1 MISPRYSNDR
11 VDANDLK
18 RSFINILPCSVVA
31 FLALIMFHVQPVLSY
46 VFSESF
52 KTEKMQKN
60 VLFYFLDSNNVF
72 PSFIQ
77 IGMVLCG
84 MLMAFSLFQFLLKKK
99 SVNVYLSFGMTRSKL
114 YINRLFA
121 AVLSLFVATFIPTF
135 LTFIINLVSFGAS
148 SALTSL
154 FCYMFLMEFVS
165 GLAGFALA
173 SAVMTFSGCTI
184 EAVITAIGLSALPT
198 FISGTID
205 NLSTIVRGYVYNA
218 GADIARRT
226 GGNLFNIWTF
236 ALDTENLNGKATEFT
251 SEKTFVLL
259 GQLTKKSTFKAFQCV
274 DMEVLAPIL
283 MWLAISIILIGIG
296 TVFMNKR
303 KSENSNSFG
312 KFYLASASNGLLV
325 YTIVLDVLASVLKYA
340 YADNY
345 RSPLHQNLTLILLI
359 LFGATIL
366 AFFLAELILRRN
378 FKATL
383 KTLPVYALAF
393 AVTVFAFV
401 YYGTSYFGAYNKL
414 PDISQVKS
422 VSMDIKDNR
431 GITLQNTAI
440 SSKFLS
446 ENAEDIKTA
455 YAMFDMVKADKH
467 YKGAELEGKIGFKIV
482 LKDGT
487 EINRIYAVYTSD
499 VYNKYRRTVY
509 NTQFFK
515 DFLKQVLVDGK
526 ATSEDDSYI
535 NEYGYGY
542 EMPTY
547 DKAESS
553 YQNNEEW
560 YYVGPSYLVDNYYT
574 NSTTANLDTIEDID
588 GLKEAI
594 YKDYI
599 AMSYEDAY
607 TNTRIPVGAIA
618 TAIEV
623 AKNTN
628 TKLNGKYGYY
638 YSEDEYNFYGYEV
651 PEATQQK
658 EDKCVKGSAF
668 SSFYIYPNMTNT
680 IKFLN
685 DNGLMPL
692 AYTGKVKEVYYADTS
707 YSAKKI
713 ISHYADGSKL
723 ENKYE
728 AFDFSQALSVD
739 NYGAVADGMPE
750 TISYMDFIKNAYT
763 KAGLTLNTVS
773 GDKANE
779 IASKA
784 IPYYAPDH
792 GVEIKGRHILIVYDD
807 NTITSLYVPEGNMAV
822 FG

>member
-1 MISPRYSNDR
+1 MISQRYSNDR

-18 RSFINILPCSVVA
+18 RSFMSILPYSVIA

-60 VLFYFLDSNNVF
+60 VLFYFLNSNNTF
-72 PSFIQ
+72 SSFIQ

-84 MLMAFSLFQFLLKKK
+84 MLMAFTMYQFLLKKK

-173 SAVMTFSGCTI
+173 SAVMTFSGCTV
-184 EAVITAIGLSALPT
+184 EAVITTIGLSALPT

-236 ALDTENLNGKATEFT
+236 ALDTENLNGKSTEFT
-251 SEKTFVLL
+251 PEKTFVLL

-283 MWLAISIILIGIG
+283 IWLAISIILIAVG

-325 YTIVLDVLASVLKYA
+325 YTIVLDLLVSLLKRA
-340 YADNY
+340 YADDY

-393 AVTVFAFV
+393 AVTIFAFV
-401 YYGTSYFGAYNKL
+401 YYGTSCFGAYNKL
-414 PDISQVKS
+414 PDISQIKS

-431 GITLQNTAI
+431 GTKLQNIAVH
-440 SSKFLS
+440 SKFLS

-455 YAMFDMVKADKH
+455 YAMFDMVKSDKH

-515 DFLKQVLVDGK
+515 DFLKQVLIEGK
-526 ATSEDDSYI
+526 VTSEDDSYTDE
-535 NEYGYGY
+535 NGYQT
-542 EMPTY
+542 MVSY
-547 DKAESS
+547 DKSGLSS
-553 YQNNEEW
+553 QQNAEW
-560 YYVGPSYLVDNYYT
+560 YFVGPSYLVDNYYT
-574 NSTTANLDTIEDID
+574 NSATANLDIIEDVD

-599 AMSYEDAY
+599 AMSYDDAY
-607 TNTRIPVGAIA
+607 TNTRIPVGAISLD
-618 TAIEV
+618 IEQ
-623 AKNTN
+623 AKNIN
-628 TKLNGKYGYY
+628 TKLNNKYGYY
-638 YSEDEYNFYGYEV
+638 YEEGTYYSDL
-651 PEATQQK
+651 EATQQK
-658 EDKCVKGSAF
+658 EDKCVKGSALN
-668 SSFYIYPNMTNT
+668 SFYIYPNMTNT

-685 DNGLMPL
+685 DNGLTPL
-692 AYTGKVKEVYYADTS
+692 AYTGNIKEVYYTDTS
-707 YSAKKI
+707 YSVSRVL
-713 ISHYADGSKL
+713 SHYADGSKL
-723 ENKYE
+723 DNRYE
-728 AFDFSQALSVD
+728 AFDFAQALNVN
-739 NYGAVADGMPE
+739 NYGAVKEGAPD
-750 TISYMDFIKNAYT
+750 TISFMDFVKNAHIN
-763 KAGLTLNTVS
+763 AGLTLKTVS
-773 GDKANE
+773 GDKAKE
-779 IASKA
+779 IVSKA
-784 IPYYAPDH
+784 VPYYEPDH
-792 GVEIKGRHILIVYDD
+792 GTEIKGRYIMIVYDD
-807 NTITSLYVPEGNMAV
+807 NTITSLYVPEGNIAV

>member
-18 RSFINILPCSVVA
+18 RSFLSILPYSLVA
-31 FLALIMFHVQPVLSY
+31 FIALIMFHVGSVISY

-52 KTEKMQKN
+52 KTEKMQKS
-60 VLFYFLDSNNVF
+60 VLFNFLGSDSTF
-72 PSFIQ
+72 SSFIQ

-84 MLMAFSLFQFLLKKK
+84 MLMAFTLFQFLLKKK

-121 AVLSLFVATFIPTF
+121 AVLSLFAATFIPTF
-135 LTFIINLVSFGAS
+135 LTFIINLVNFGGS

-184 EAVITAIGLSALPT
+184 EAVITTIGLSALPT

-205 NLSTIVRGYVYNA
+205 NLSTMVRGYVYNA
-218 GADIARRT
+218 GADIARAT

-236 ALDTENLNGKATEFT
+236 AVDAEKLNGKSTEFT
-251 SEKTFVLL
+251 YEKTFVLL
-259 GQLTKKSTFKAFQCV
+259 GKLTKKSEFKAFQNI

-283 MWLAISIILIGIG
+283 IWLAISIILIAVG

-325 YTIVLDVLASVLKYA
+325 YMVVVNALASVLKYA

-359 LFGATIL
+359 VFGATIL
-366 AFFLAELILRRN
+366 AFFLVELILRRN

-393 AVTVFAFV
+393 AVTIFAFV
-401 YYGTSYFGAYNKL
+401 YYGTSCFGAYNKL
-414 PDISQVKS
+414 PDISQIKS

-440 SSKFLS
+440 QSTFLS

-455 YAMFDMVKADKH
+455 YAMFDMIKSDKH

-509 NTQFFK
+509 DTQFFK
-515 DFLKQVLVDGK
+515 DFLKQVLVEGK
-526 ATSEDDSYI
+526 VTSEDDDSFYI
-535 NEYGYGY
+535 SNENGYQTMVSNGLPN
-542 EMPTY
+542 M
-547 DKAESS
+547 K
-553 YQNNEEW
+553 NVEW

-574 NSTTANLDTIEDID
+574 NSATANLDLIEDVD

-599 AMSYEDAY
+599 AMSYDDAY
-607 TNTRIPVGAIA
+607 TNTRIPVGAISSN
-618 TAIEV
+618 IEQ
-623 AKNTN
+623 AKNVN
-628 TKLNGKYGYY
+628 TKLTNKYGYY
-638 YSEDEYNFYGYEV
+638 YEEGTYYSDL
-651 PEATQQK
+651 EATQQK
-658 EDKCVKGSAF
+658 EDKCVKGSAIY
-668 SSFYIYPNMTNT
+668 SFYIYPNMTNT

-685 DNGLMPL
+685 DNGLTPL
-692 AYTGKVKEVYYADTS
+692 AYTGNIKEVYYADTN
-707 YSAKKI
+707 YSVNKVL
-713 ISHYADGSKL
+713 SHYADGSML
-723 ENKYE
+723 DNRYE
-728 AFDFSQALSVD
+728 AFDFSQALNIN
-739 NYGAVADGMPE
+739 NYGAVKDGSPD
-750 TISYMDFIKNAYT
+750 TISYMDFLKNAYT
-763 KAGLTLNTVS
+763 NAGLTLKTVS
-773 GDKANE
+773 GDKAKE
-779 IASKA
+779 IVSKA
-784 IPYYAPDH
+784 VPYYEPDH
-792 GVEIKGRHILIVYDD
+792 GVEIKGRYIMIVYDD
-807 NTITSLYVPEGNMAV
+807 NTITSLYVPEGNIAV

>member
-52 KTEKMQKN
+52 KTEKMQKD

-165 GLAGFALA
+165 GLAGFALT

-226 GGNLFNIWTF
+226 GGNLFSIWAF

-251 SEKTFVLL
+251 YEKTFVFL
-259 GQLTKKSTFKAFQCV
+259 GQLTKKSTFKAFQCI

-283 MWLAISIILIGIG
+283 MWLAISIILIAVG
-296 TVFMNKR
+296 TVLMNKR

-325 YTIVLDVLASVLKYA
+325 YTIVLDVLVSLLKYA
-340 YADNY
+340 YADDY

-393 AVTVFAFV
+393 AVTIFAFV

-414 PDISQVKS
+414 PDISQIKS

-455 YAMFDMVKADKH
+455 YAMFDMVKSDKH

-509 NTQFFK
+509 DTQFFK
-515 DFLKQVLVDGK
+515 DFLKQVLIEGK
-526 ATSEDDSYI
+526 VTSEDDSYI
-535 NEYGYGY
+535 DENGYQTMASNGLPN
-542 EMPTY
+542 M
-547 DKAESS
+547 K
-553 YQNNEEW
+553 NVEW
-560 YYVGPSYLVDNYYT
+560 FYVGPSYLVDNYYT
-574 NSTTANLDTIEDID
+574 NSATANLDLIEDVD

-599 AMSYEDAY
+599 AMSYDDAY
-607 TNTRIPVGAIA
+607 TNTRIPVGAISSNI
-618 TAIEV
+618 TQ
-623 AKNTN
+623 AKNVN
-628 TKLNGKYGYY
+628 EKLINNYGYY
-638 YSEDEYNFYGYEV
+638 YEESNIYGYDDHET
-651 PEATQQK
+651 TQQN
-658 EDKCVKGSAF
+658 EDKCVKGSAIY
-668 SSFYIYPNMTNT
+668 SFYIYPNMTNT

-685 DNGLMPL
+685 DNGLTPL
-692 AYTGKVKEVYYADTS
+692 AYTGNIKEVYYTDTS
-707 YSAKKI
+707 YSVSKVLC
-713 ISHYADGSKL
+713 HYADGSKL
-723 ENKYE
+723 DNRYE
-728 AFDFSQALSVD
+728 AFDFSQALNVN
-739 NYGAVADGMPE
+739 NYGEAKDGSPD
-750 TISYMDFIKNAYT
+750 TISFMDFVKNAYVN
-763 KAGLTLNTVS
+763 AGITLKTVS
-773 GDKANE
+773 GDKAKE
-779 IASKA
+779 IVSKA
-784 IPYYAPDH
+784 IPYYEPDH
-792 GVEIKGRHILIVYDD
+792 GTEIKGRYIMIVYDD
-807 NTITSLYVPEGNMAV
+807 NTITSLYVPEGNIAV

>member
-52 KTEKMQKN
+52 KTEKMQKD

-135 LTFIINLVSFGAS
+135 LTFIINLVSFGGS

-274 DMEVLAPIL
+274 DMEVLTPIL
-283 MWLAISIILIGIG
+283 MWLAISIILIAVG

-393 AVTVFAFV
+393 AVTIFAFV
-401 YYGTSYFGAYNKL
+401 YYGTSCFGAYNKL
-414 PDISQVKS
+414 PDISQIKS

-515 DFLKQVLVDGK
+515 DFLKQVLIEGK
-526 ATSEDDSYI
+526 VTSEDDSYI
-535 NEYGYGY
+535 DENGYQT
-542 EMPTY
+542 MASNALPNT
-547 DKAESS
+547 K
-553 YQNNEEW
+553 NVEW
-560 YYVGPSYLVDNYYT
+560 FYVGPSYLVDNYYT
-574 NSTTANLDTIEDID
+574 NSATANLDLIEDVD

-599 AMSYEDAY
+599 AMSYDDAY
-607 TNTRIPVGAIA
+607 TNTRIPVGAISA
-618 TAIEV
+618 NIEQ
-623 AKNTN
+623 AKNVN
-628 TKLNGKYGYY
+628 TKLNNKYGYY
-638 YSEDEYNFYGYEV
+638 YEEGTYFSYGYDD
-651 PEATQQK
+651 PEATQQN
-658 EDKCVKGSAF
+658 EDKCVKGSAIY
-668 SSFYIYPNMTNT
+668 SFYIYPNMTNT

-685 DNGLMPL
+685 DNGLTPL
-692 AYTGKVKEVYYADTS
+692 AYTGNIKEVYYTDTN
-707 YSAKKI
+707 YSVI
-713 ISHYADGSKL
+713 RVLSHYADGSML
-723 ENKYE
+723 DNRYE
-728 AFDFSQALSVD
+728 AFDFSQALNVN
-739 NYGAVADGMPE
+739 NYGAVADGSPD
-750 TISYMDFIKNAYT
+750 TISFMDFVKNAYIN
-763 KAGLTLNTVS
+763 AGLTLKTVS
-773 GDKANE
+773 GDKAKE

-784 IPYYAPDH
+784 IPYYEPDH

-807 NTITSLYVPEGNMAV
+807 NTITSLYVPEGNIAV

>member
-340 YADNY
+340 YADNP
-345 RSPLHQNLTLILLI
+345 RSPLHQNLSLILLI

-366 AFFLAELILRRN
+366 AFFVVELILRRN

-401 YYGTSYFGAYNKL
+401 YYGTSCFGAYNKL
-414 PDISQVKS
+414 PDISQIKS
-422 VSMDIKDNR
+422 VSMDINDNR

-440 SSKFLS
+440 NSKFLS
-446 ENAEDIKTA
+446 ENTEDIKTA
-455 YAMFDMVKADKH
+455 YAMFDIVKADKH

-487 EINRIYAVYTSD
+487 EINRLYAVYTSD

-515 DFLKQVLVDGK
+515 DFLKQVLIEGK
-526 ATSEDDSYI
+526 VTSEDDDPFYI
-535 NEYGYGY
+535 EGNGYQT
-542 EMPTY
+542 MASNALPNM
-547 DKAESS
+547 K
-553 YQNNEEW
+553 NVEW
-560 YYVGPSYLVDNYYT
+560 FYVGPSYLVDNYYT
-574 NSTTANLDTIEDID
+574 NSATANLDLIEDVD

-599 AMSYEDAY
+599 AMSYDDAY
-607 TNTRIPVGAIA
+607 TNTRIPVGAISA
-618 TAIEV
+618 NITQ
-623 AKNTN
+623 AKNVN
-628 TKLNGKYGYY
+628 EKLINNYGYY
-638 YSEDEYNFYGYEV
+638 YEESNIYGYDDHET
-651 PEATQQK
+651 TQQN
-658 EDKCVKGSAF
+658 EDKCVKGSAIY
-668 SSFYIYPNMTNT
+668 SFYIYPNMTNT

-685 DNGLMPL
+685 DNGLTPL
-692 AYTGKVKEVYYADTS
+692 AYTGNIKEVYYTDTS
-707 YSAKKI
+707 YSVSRVL
-713 ISHYADGSKL
+713 SHYADGSKL
-723 ENKYE
+723 DNRYE
-728 AFDFSQALSVD
+728 AFDFAQALKVN
-739 NYGAVADGMPE
+739 NYGAVADGSPD
-750 TISYMDFIKNAYT
+750 TISFMDFVKNAYIN
-763 KAGLTLNTVS
+763 AGLTLKTVS
-773 GDKANE
+773 GDKAKE
-779 IASKA
+779 IVSKA
-784 IPYYAPDH
+784 IPYYEPDL
-792 GVEIKGRHILIVYDD
+792 GTEIKGRYIMIVYDD

>member
-18 RSFINILPCSVVA
+18 RSFMSILPYSVIA

-60 VLFYFLDSNNVF
+60 VLFYFLNSNNTF
-72 PSFIQ
+72 SSFIQ

-84 MLMAFSLFQFLLKKK
+84 MLMAFTMYQFLLKKK

-173 SAVMTFSGCTI
+173 SAVMTFSGCTV
-184 EAVITAIGLSALPT
+184 EAVITTIGLSALPT

-236 ALDTENLNGKATEFT
+236 ALDTENLNGKSTEFT
-251 SEKTFVLL
+251 PEKTFVLL

-283 MWLAISIILIGIG
+283 IWLAISIILIAVG

-325 YTIVLDVLASVLKYA
+325 YTIVLDLLVSLLKRA
-340 YADNY
+340 YADDY

-393 AVTVFAFV
+393 AVTIFAFV
-401 YYGTSYFGAYNKL
+401 YYGTSCFGAYNKL
-414 PDISQVKS
+414 PDISQIKS

-487 EINRIYAVYTSD
+487 EINRLYAVYTSD

-515 DFLKQVLVDGK
+515 DFLKQVLIEGK
-526 ATSEDDSYI
+526 VTSEDDSYI
-535 NEYGYGY
+535 DENGYQT
-542 EMPTY
+542 MASNALPNT
-547 DKAESS
+547 K
-553 YQNNEEW
+553 NVEW
-560 YYVGPSYLVDNYYT
+560 FYVGPSYLVDNYYT
-574 NSTTANLDTIEDID
+574 NSATANLDLIEDVD

-599 AMSYEDAY
+599 AMSYDDAY
-607 TNTRIPVGAIA
+607 TNTRIPVGAISSNI
-618 TAIEV
+618 TQ
-623 AKNTN
+623 AKNVN
-628 TKLNGKYGYY
+628 EKLINNYGYY
-638 YSEDEYNFYGYEV
+638 YEESNIYGYDDHET
-651 PEATQQK
+651 TQQN
-658 EDKCVKGSAF
+658 EDKCVKGSAIY
-668 SSFYIYPNMTNT
+668 SFYIYPNMTNT

-685 DNGLMPL
+685 DNGLTPL
-692 AYTGKVKEVYYADTS
+692 AYTGNIKEVYYTDTN
-707 YSAKKI
+707 YSVSRVL
-713 ISHYADGSKL
+713 SHYADGSKL
-723 ENKYE
+723 DNRYE
-728 AFDFSQALSVD
+728 AFDFSQALNVN
-739 NYGAVADGMPE
+739 NYGAVADGLPD
-750 TISYMDFIKNAYT
+750 TISFMDFVKNAYIN
-763 KAGLTLNTVS
+763 AGLTLKTVS
-773 GDKANE
+773 GDKAKE
-779 IASKA
+779 IVSKA
-784 IPYYAPDH
+784 VPYYEPDH
-792 GVEIKGRHILIVYDD
+792 GTEIKGRYIMIVYDD

>member
-52 KTEKMQKN
+52 KTEKMQKD

-84 MLMAFSLFQFLLKKK
+84 MLMAFTLFQFLLKKK

-135 LTFIINLVSFGAS
+135 LTFIINLVNFGAS

-173 SAVMTFSGCTI
+173 SAVMTFSGCII

-226 GGNLFNIWTF
+226 GGNLFSIWAF

-251 SEKTFVLL
+251 YEKTFVFL

-283 MWLAISIILIGIG
+283 MWLAISIILIAVG

-325 YTIVLDVLASVLKYA
+325 YTIVLDVLVSLLKYA
-340 YADNY
+340 YADDS
-345 RSPLHQNLTLILLI
+345 RSPLHQNLSLILLI
-359 LFGATIL
+359 VFGATIL

-378 FKATL
+378 FKGTL

-393 AVTVFAFV
+393 AVTIFTFV

-414 PDISQVKS
+414 PDISQIKS

-431 GITLQNTAI
+431 GTKLQNIAVH
-440 SSKFLS
+440 SKFLS

-455 YAMFDMVKADKH
+455 YAMFDMVKTDKH

-509 NTQFFK
+509 DTQFFK
-515 DFLKQVLVDGK
+515 DFLKQVLIEGK
-526 ATSEDDSYI
+526 VTSENDSYI
-535 NEYGYGY
+535 DENGYQT
-542 EMPTY
+542 MASNALPNM
-547 DKAESS
+547 K
-553 YQNNEEW
+553 NVEW

-574 NSTTANLDTIEDID
+574 NSATANLDLIEDVD
-588 GLKEAI
+588 GLMEAI

-599 AMSYEDAY
+599 AMSYDDAY
-607 TNTRIPVGAIA
+607 TNTRIPVGAISSNI
-618 TAIEV
+618 TQ
-623 AKNTN
+623 AKNVN
-628 TKLNGKYGYY
+628 EKLINKYGYY
-638 YSEDEYNFYGYEV
+638 YEESNIYGYDDHET
-651 PEATQQK
+651 TQQN
-658 EDKCVKGSAF
+658 EDKCVKGSALY
-668 SSFYIYPNMTNT
+668 SYYIYPNMTNT

-685 DNGLMPL
+685 DNGLTPL
-692 AYTGKVKEVYYADTS
+692 AYTGNIKEVYYTDTS
-707 YSAKKI
+707 YSVSKVLC
-713 ISHYADGSKL
+713 HYADGSKL
-723 ENKYE
+723 DNRYE
-728 AFDFSQALSVD
+728 AFDFSQALNVN
-739 NYGAVADGMPE
+739 NYGEAKDGSPD
-750 TISYMDFIKNAYT
+750 TISFMDFVKNAYVN
-763 KAGLTLNTVS
+763 AGITLKTVS
-773 GDKANE
+773 GDKAKE
-779 IASKA
+779 IVSKA
-784 IPYYAPDH
+784 IPYYEPDH
-792 GVEIKGRHILIVYDD
+792 GTEIKGRYIMIVYDD
-807 NTITSLYVPEGNMAV
+807 NTITSLYVPEGNIAV

>member
-52 KTEKMQKN
+52 KTEKMQKD

-393 AVTVFAFV
+393 AVTIFAFV

-440 SSKFLS
+440 NSKFLS

-455 YAMFDMVKADKH
+455 YSMFDMVKADKH

-515 DFLKQVLVDGK
+515 DFLKQVLIEGK
-526 ATSEDDSYI
+526 VTSEDDSYI
-535 NEYGYGY
+535 DENGYQT
-542 EMPTY
+542 MASNALPNM
-547 DKAESS
+547 K
-553 YQNNEEW
+553 NVEW

-574 NSTTANLDTIEDID
+574 NSATANLDLIEDVD

-599 AMSYEDAY
+599 AMSYDDAY
-607 TNTRIPVGAIA
+607 TNTRIPVGAISSNI
-618 TAIEV
+618 TQ
-623 AKNTN
+623 AKNVN
-628 TKLNGKYGYY
+628 TKLNNKYGYY
-638 YSEDEYNFYGYEV
+638 YEEGTYYSYGYDDPEV
-651 PEATQQK
+651 TQQK
-658 EDKCVKGSAF
+658 EDKCVKGSAVY
-668 SSFYIYPNMTNT
+668 SFYIYPNMTNT

-685 DNGLMPL
+685 DNGLTPL
-692 AYTGKVKEVYYADTS
+692 AYTGNIKEVYYADTN
-707 YSAKKI
+707 YSVSRI
-713 ISHYADGSKL
+713 LSHYADGSML
-723 ENKYE
+723 DNRYE
-728 AFDFSQALSVD
+728 AFDFSQALNIN
-739 NYGAVADGMPE
+739 NYGAVEDGAPD
-750 TISYMDFIKNAYT
+750 TISFMDFIKNAYINV
-763 KAGLTLNTVS
+763 GLTLKTVS
-773 GDKANE
+773 GDKAKE
-779 IASKA
+779 IVSKA
-784 IPYYAPDH
+784 IPYYEPDH
-792 GVEIKGRHILIVYDD
+792 GTEIKGRYIMIVYDD
-807 NTITSLYVPEGNMAV
+807 NTITSLYVPEGNIAV

>member
-52 KTEKMQKN
+52 KTEKMQKD

-393 AVTVFAFV
+393 AVTIFAFV

-440 SSKFLS
+440 NSKFLS

-455 YAMFDMVKADKH
+455 YSMFDMVKADKH

-515 DFLKQVLVDGK
+515 DFLKQVLIEGK
-526 ATSEDDSYI
+526 VTSEDDSYI
-535 NEYGYGY
+535 DENGYQT
-542 EMPTY
+542 MASNALPNM
-547 DKAESS
+547 K
-553 YQNNEEW
+553 NVEW

-574 NSTTANLDTIEDID
+574 NSATANLDLIEDVD

-599 AMSYEDAY
+599 AMSYDDAY
-607 TNTRIPVGAIA
+607 TNTRIPVGAISSNI
-618 TAIEV
+618 TQ
-623 AKNTN
+623 AKNVN
-628 TKLNGKYGYY
+628 TKLNNKYGYY
-638 YSEDEYNFYGYEV
+638 YEEGTYYSYGYDDPEV
-651 PEATQQK
+651 TQQK
-658 EDKCVKGSAF
+658 EDKCVKGSAVY
-668 SSFYIYPNMTNT
+668 SFYIYPNMTNT

-685 DNGLMPL
+685 DNGLTPL
-692 AYTGKVKEVYYADTS
+692 AYTGNIKEVYYADTN
-707 YSAKKI
+707 YSVSRVL
-713 ISHYADGSKL
+713 SHYADGSKL
-723 ENKYE
+723 DNRYE
-728 AFDFSQALSVD
+728 AFDFSQALNIN
-739 NYGAVADGMPE
+739 NYGAVADGAPD
-750 TISYMDFIKNAYT
+750 TISFMDFVKNAYIN
-763 KAGLTLNTVS
+763 AGLTLKTVS
-773 GDKANE
+773 GDKAKE
-779 IASKA
+779 IVSKA
-784 IPYYAPDH
+784 VPYYEPDH
-792 GVEIKGRHILIVYDD
+792 GTEIKGRYIMIVYDD

>member
-18 RSFINILPCSVVA
+18 RSFLSILPYSIVA
-31 FLALIMFHVQPVLSY
+31 FFALVMFHVGPVLSY
-46 VFSESF
+46 VFSASF
-52 KTEKMQKN
+52 KTEKMQKS
-60 VLFYFLDSNNVF
+60 VLFNFLGSDSTF
-72 PSFIQ
+72 SSFIQ
-77 IGMVLCG
+77 IGMVIFG
-84 MLMAFSLFQFLLKKK
+84 MLMAFTMFQFLLKKK

-135 LTFIINLVSFGAS
+135 LTFIINLVNFGAS

-184 EAVITAIGLSALPT
+184 EAVITTIGLSALPT

-205 NLSTIVRGYVYNA
+205 NLSTMVRGYVYNA
-218 GADIARRT
+218 GADIARAT

-236 ALDTENLNGKATEFT
+236 AVDAEKLNGKSTEFT
-251 SEKTFVLL
+251 YEKTFVLL
-259 GQLTKKSTFKAFQCV
+259 GKLTKKSEFKAFQCV

-283 MWLAISIILIGIG
+283 MWLAISIILIAVG

-325 YTIVLDVLASVLKYA
+325 YTIVLNALASVLKYA
-340 YADNY
+340 YADDY
-345 RSPLHQNLTLILLI
+345 RSPLHQNLSLILLI
-359 LFGATIL
+359 VFGATIL
-366 AFFLAELILRRN
+366 AFFLVELILRRN

-393 AVTVFAFV
+393 AVTIFAFV
-401 YYGTSYFGAYNKL
+401 YYGTSCFGAYNKL
-414 PDISQVKS
+414 PDISQIKS

-431 GITLQNTAI
+431 GTKLQNTAI
-440 SSKFLS
+440 QSTFRS

-455 YAMFDMVKADKH
+455 YAMFDMVKSDKH

-499 VYNKYRRTVY
+499 IYNKYRRTVY
-509 NTQFFK
+509 DTQFFK
-515 DFLKQVLVDGK
+515 DFLKQVLVEGK
-526 ATSEDDSYI
+526 VTSEDDDSFYI
-535 NEYGYGY
+535 SNENGYQTMVSNGLPN
-542 EMPTY
+542 M
-547 DKAESS
+547 K
-553 YQNNEEW
+553 NVEW

-574 NSTTANLDTIEDID
+574 NSATANLDLIEDVD

-599 AMSYEDAY
+599 AMSYDDAY
-607 TNTRIPVGAIA
+607 TNTRIPVGAISSN
-618 TAIEV
+618 IEQ
-623 AKNTN
+623 AKNVN
-628 TKLNGKYGYY
+628 TKLTNKYGYY
-638 YSEDEYNFYGYEV
+638 YEEGTYYSDL
-651 PEATQQK
+651 EATQQK
-658 EDKCVKGSAF
+658 EDKCVKGSAIY
-668 SSFYIYPNMTNT
+668 SFYIYPNMTNT

-685 DNGLMPL
+685 DNGLTPL
-692 AYTGKVKEVYYADTS
+692 AYTGNIKEVYYADTN
-707 YSAKKI
+707 YSVNKVL
-713 ISHYADGSKL
+713 SHYADGSKL
-723 ENKYE
+723 DNRYE
-728 AFDFSQALSVD
+728 AFDFAQALNVG
-739 NYGAVADGMPE
+739 NYGAVKDGSPD
-750 TISYMDFIKNAYT
+750 TISFMDFVKNAYIN
-763 KAGLTLNTVS
+763 AGLTLKTVS
-773 GDKANE
+773 GDKAKE
-779 IASKA
+779 IVSKA
-784 IPYYAPDH
+784 VPYYEPDH
-792 GVEIKGRHILIVYDD
+792 GTEIKGRYIMIVYDD
-807 NTITSLYVPEGNMAV
+807 NTITSLYVPEGNIAV

>member
-18 RSFINILPCSVVA
+18 RSFMSILPYSVIA

-60 VLFYFLDSNNVF
+60 VLFYFLNSNNTF
-72 PSFIQ
+72 SSFIQ

-84 MLMAFSLFQFLLKKK
+84 MLMAFTMYQFLLKKK

-173 SAVMTFSGCTI
+173 SAVMTFSGCTV
-184 EAVITAIGLSALPT
+184 EAVITTIGLSALPT

-236 ALDTENLNGKATEFT
+236 ALDTENLNGKSTEFT
-251 SEKTFVLL
+251 PEKTFVLL

-283 MWLAISIILIGIG
+283 MWLAISIILIAVG

-325 YTIVLDVLASVLKYA
+325 YTIVLNLLVSLLKRA
-340 YADNY
+340 YADDY

-366 AFFLAELILRRN
+366 AFFLVELILRRN

-393 AVTVFAFV
+393 AVTIFGFV
-401 YYGTSYFGAYNKL
+401 YYGTSCFGAYNKL

-431 GITLQNTAI
+431 GTKLQNIAVH
-440 SSKFLS
+440 SKFLS

-455 YAMFDMVKADKH
+455 YAMFDMVKSDKH

-515 DFLKQVLVDGK
+515 DFLKQVLIEGK
-526 ATSEDDSYI
+526 VTSEDDSYTDE
-535 NEYGYGY
+535 NGYQT
-542 EMPTY
+542 MVSY
-547 DKAESS
+547 DKSGLSS
-553 YQNNEEW
+553 QQNAEW
-560 YYVGPSYLVDNYYT
+560 YFVGPSYLVDNYYT
-574 NSTTANLDTIEDID
+574 NSATANLDIIEDVD

-599 AMSYEDAY
+599 AMSYDDAY
-607 TNTRIPVGAIA
+607 TNTRIPVGAISLD
-618 TAIEV
+618 IEQ
-623 AKNTN
+623 AKNIN
-628 TKLNGKYGYY
+628 TKLNNKYGYY
-638 YSEDEYNFYGYEV
+638 YEEGTYYSDL
-651 PEATQQK
+651 EATQQK
-658 EDKCVKGSAF
+658 EDKCVKGSALN
-668 SSFYIYPNMTNT
+668 SFYIYPNMTNT

-685 DNGLMPL
+685 DNGLTPL
-692 AYTGKVKEVYYADTS
+692 AYTGNIKEVYYTDTS
-707 YSAKKI
+707 YSVSRVL
-713 ISHYADGSKL
+713 SHYADGSKL
-723 ENKYE
+723 DNRYE
-728 AFDFSQALSVD
+728 AFDFAQALNVN
-739 NYGAVADGMPE
+739 NYGAVKEGAPD
-750 TISYMDFIKNAYT
+750 TISFMDFVKNAHIN
-763 KAGLTLNTVS
+763 AGLTLKTVS
-773 GDKANE
+773 GDKAKE
-779 IASKA
+779 IVSKA
-784 IPYYAPDH
+784 VPYYEPDH
-792 GVEIKGRHILIVYDD
+792 GTEIKGRYIMIVYDD
-807 NTITSLYVPEGNMAV
+807 NTITSLYVPEGNIAV

>member
-18 RSFINILPCSVVA
+18 RSFLSILPYSVIA

-46 VFSESF
+46 VFSGSF
-52 KTEKMQKN
+52 KTEKMQKS
-60 VLFYFLDSNNVF
+60 VLFNFLGSDSTF
-72 PSFIQ
+72 SSFIQ

-84 MLMAFSLFQFLLKKK
+84 MLMAFTMFQFLLKKK

-135 LTFIINLVSFGAS
+135 LTFIINLVNFGAS

-184 EAVITAIGLSALPT
+184 EAVITTIGLSALPT

-205 NLSTIVRGYVYNA
+205 NLSTMVRGYVYNA
-218 GADIARRT
+218 GSDIARAT

-236 ALDTENLNGKATEFT
+236 AVDAEKLNGKSTEFT
-251 SEKTFVLL
+251 YEKTFVLL
-259 GQLTKKSTFKAFQCV
+259 GKLTKKSEFKAFQNI

-283 MWLAISIILIGIG
+283 IWLAISIILIAVG

-312 KFYLASASNGLLV
+312 KFYLASVSNGLLV
-325 YTIVLDVLASVLKYA
+325 YMIVVNALASVLKYA

-345 RSPLHQNLTLILLI
+345 RSPLHQNLPLILLI

-366 AFFLAELILRRN
+366 AFFLVELILRRN

-393 AVTVFAFV
+393 AVTIFAFV
-401 YYGTSYFGAYNKL
+401 YYGTSCFGAYNKL
-414 PDISQVKS
+414 PDISQIKS
-422 VSMDIKDNR
+422 VSLDIKDNR

-440 SSKFLS
+440 HSTFLS

-455 YAMFDMVKADKH
+455 YAMFDMVKSDKH

-515 DFLKQVLVDGK
+515 DFLKQVLIEGK
-526 ATSEDDSYI
+526 VTSEDDSHI
-535 NEYGYGY
+535 GEYGYQTMASNGLPN
-542 EMPTY
+542 M
-547 DKAESS
+547 K
-553 YQNNEEW
+553 NVEW
-560 YYVGPSYLVDNYYT
+560 FYVGPSYLVDNYYT
-574 NSTTANLDTIEDID
+574 NSATANLDLIEDVD

-599 AMSYEDAY
+599 AMSYDDAY
-607 TNTRIPVGAIA
+607 TNTRIPVGAISSNI
-618 TAIEV
+618 TQ
-623 AKNTN
+623 AKNVN
-628 TKLNGKYGYY
+628 TKLTNKYGYY
-638 YSEDEYNFYGYEV
+638 YEEGTYYSDS
-651 PEATQQK
+651 EATQQE
-658 EDKCVKGSAF
+658 EDKCVKGSAVY
-668 SSFYIYPNMTNT
+668 SFYIYPNMTNT

-685 DNGLMPL
+685 DNGLTPL
-692 AYTGKVKEVYYADTS
+692 AYTGNIKEVYYADTN
-707 YSAKKI
+707 YSVSRVL
-713 ISHYADGSKL
+713 SHYADGSKL
-723 ENKYE
+723 DNRYE
-728 AFDFSQALSVD
+728 AFDFSQALNIN
-739 NYGAVADGMPE
+739 NYGAVKDGSPD
-750 TISYMDFIKNAYT
+750 TISYMDFLKNAYT
-763 KAGLTLNTVS
+763 NAGLTLKTVS
-773 GDKANE
+773 GDKAKE
-779 IASKA
+779 IVSKA
-784 IPYYAPDH
+784 VPYYEPDH
-792 GVEIKGRHILIVYDD
+792 GVEIKGRYIMIVYDD
-807 NTITSLYVPEGNMAV
+807 NTITSLYVPEGNVAV

>member
-18 RSFINILPCSVVA
+18 RSFMSILPYSVIA

-60 VLFYFLDSNNVF
+60 VLFYFLNSNNTF
-72 PSFIQ
+72 SSFIQ

-84 MLMAFSLFQFLLKKK
+84 MLMAFTMYQFLLKKK

-173 SAVMTFSGCTI
+173 SAVMTFSGCTV
-184 EAVITAIGLSALPT
+184 EAVITTIGLSALPT

-236 ALDTENLNGKATEFT
+236 ALDTENLNGKSTEFT
-251 SEKTFVLL
+251 PEKTFVLL

-283 MWLAISIILIGIG
+283 IWLAISIILIAVG

-325 YTIVLDVLASVLKYA
+325 YTIVLDLLVSLLKRA
-340 YADNY
+340 YADDY

-393 AVTVFAFV
+393 AVTIFAFV
-401 YYGTSYFGAYNKL
+401 YYGTSCFGAYNKL
-414 PDISQVKS
+414 PDISQIKS

-431 GITLQNTAI
+431 GTKLQNTAI

-455 YAMFDMVKADKH
+455 YAMFDMVKSDKH

-515 DFLKQVLVDGK
+515 DFLKQVLIEDKV
-526 ATSEDDSYI
+526 TSEDDSYTDE
-535 NEYGYGY
+535 NGYQT
-542 EMPTY
+542 MVSY
-547 DKAESS
+547 DKSGLSS
-553 YQNNEEW
+553 QQNAEW
-560 YYVGPSYLVDNYYT
+560 YFVGPSYLVDNYYT
-574 NSTTANLDTIEDID
+574 NSATANLDLIEDVD

-599 AMSYEDAY
+599 AMSYDDAY
-607 TNTRIPVGAIA
+607 TNTRIPVGAISSN
-618 TAIEV
+618 IEQ
-623 AKNTN
+623 AKNVN
-628 TKLNGKYGYY
+628 TKLNNKYGYY
-638 YSEDEYNFYGYEV
+638 YEEGTYYSDSET
-651 PEATQQK
+651 TQQK
-658 EDKCVKGSAF
+658 EDKCVKGSALY
-668 SSFYIYPNMTNT
+668 SFYIYPNMTNT

-685 DNGLMPL
+685 DNGLTPL
-692 AYTGKVKEVYYADTS
+692 AYTGNIKEVYYTDTS
-707 YSAKKI
+707 YSVSRVL
-713 ISHYADGSKL
+713 SHYADGSKL
-723 ENKYE
+723 DNRYE
-728 AFDFSQALSVD
+728 AFDFSQALNVN
-739 NYGAVADGMPE
+739 NYGAVKDGAPD
-750 TISYMDFIKNAYT
+750 TISFMDFVKNAYVN
-763 KAGLTLNTVS
+763 AGITLKTVS
-773 GDKANE
+773 GDKAKE
-779 IASKA
+779 IVSKA
-784 IPYYAPDH
+784 IPYYEPDH
-792 GVEIKGRHILIVYDD
+792 GTEIKGRYIMIVYDD
-807 NTITSLYVPEGNMAV
+807 NTITSLYVPEGNIAV

>member
-60 VLFYFLDSNNVF
+60 VLFYFLDSNNIF

-205 NLSTIVRGYVYNA
+205 NLPTIVRGYVYNA

-401 YYGTSYFGAYNKL
+401 YYGTSCFGAYNKL
-414 PDISQVKS
+414 PDISQIKS

-515 DFLKQVLVDGK
+515 DFLKQVLIEGK
-526 ATSEDDSYI
+526 VTSEDDSYI
-535 NEYGYGY
+535 DENGYQT
-542 EMPTY
+542 MASNALPNM
-547 DKAESS
+547 K
-553 YQNNEEW
+553 NVEW

-574 NSTTANLDTIEDID
+574 NSATANLDLIEDVD

-599 AMSYEDAY
+599 AMSYDDAY
-607 TNTRIPVGAIA
+607 TNTRIPVGAISSNI
-618 TAIEV
+618 TQ
-623 AKNTN
+623 AKNVN
-628 TKLNGKYGYY
+628 EKLINNYGYY
-638 YSEDEYNFYGYEV
+638 YEESNIYGYDDHET
-651 PEATQQK
+651 TQQN
-658 EDKCVKGSAF
+658 EDKCVKGSAIY
-668 SSFYIYPNMTNT
+668 SFYIYPNMTNT

-685 DNGLMPL
+685 DNGLTPL
-692 AYTGKVKEVYYADTS
+692 AYTGNIKEVYYTDTS
-707 YSAKKI
+707 YSVSRVL
-713 ISHYADGSKL
+713 SHYADGSKL
-723 ENKYE
+723 DNRYE
-728 AFDFSQALSVD
+728 AFDFAQALNVN
-739 NYGAVADGMPE
+739 NYGAVADGAPD
-750 TISYMDFIKNAYT
+750 TISFMDFVKNAYVN
-763 KAGLTLNTVS
+763 AGLTLKTVS
-773 GDKANE
+773 GDKAKE
-779 IASKA
+779 IVSKA
-784 IPYYAPDH
+784 VPYYEPDH
-792 GVEIKGRHILIVYDD
+792 GTEIKGRYIMIVYDD

>member
-18 RSFINILPCSVVA
+18 RSFLSILPYSIVA
-31 FLALIMFHVQPVLSY
+31 FFALVMFHVGPVLSY

-52 KTEKMQKN
+52 KTEKMQKS
-60 VLFYFLDSNNVF
+60 VLFNFLGSDSTF
-72 PSFIQ
+72 SSFIQ
-77 IGMVLCG
+77 IGMVICG
-84 MLMAFSLFQFLLKKK
+84 MLMAFTMFQFLLKKK

-135 LTFIINLVSFGAS
+135 LTFIINLVNFGAS

-184 EAVITAIGLSALPT
+184 EAVITTIGLSALPT

-205 NLSTIVRGYVYNA
+205 NLSTMVRGYVYNA
-218 GADIARRT
+218 GADIARAT

-236 ALDTENLNGKATEFT
+236 AVDAEKLNGKSTEFT
-251 SEKTFVLL
+251 YEKTFVLL
-259 GQLTKKSTFKAFQCV
+259 GKLTKKSEFKAFQCV

-283 MWLAISIILIGIG
+283 MWLAISIILIAVG

-325 YTIVLDVLASVLKYA
+325 YMVVVNALASVLKYA
-340 YADNY
+340 YADDYN
-345 RSPLHQNLTLILLI
+345 SPLHQNLSLILLI
-359 LFGATIL
+359 VFGATIL
-366 AFFLAELILRRN
+366 AFFLVELILRRN

-393 AVTVFAFV
+393 AVTIFAFV
-401 YYGTSYFGAYNKL
+401 YYGTSCFGAYNKL
-414 PDISQVKS
+414 PDISQIKS
-422 VSMDIKDNR
+422 VSMDIYDSR

-440 SSKFLS
+440 NSKFLS

-455 YAMFDMVKADKH
+455 YAMFDMVKSDKH
-467 YKGAELEGKIGFKIV
+467 YKGAELEGKIGFKII

-499 VYNKYRRTVY
+499 IYNKYRRTVY
-509 NTQFFK
+509 DTQFFK
-515 DFLKQVLVDGK
+515 DFLKQVLIEGK
-526 ATSEDDSYI
+526 ATSEDDDSFYI
-535 NEYGYGY
+535 SNENGYQTMVSNGLPN
-542 EMPTY
+542 M
-547 DKAESS
+547 K
-553 YQNNEEW
+553 NVEW

-574 NSTTANLDTIEDID
+574 NSATANLDLIEDVD

-599 AMSYEDAY
+599 AMSYDDAY
-607 TNTRIPVGAIA
+607 TNTRIPVGAISSN
-618 TAIEV
+618 IEQ
-623 AKNTN
+623 AKNVN
-628 TKLNGKYGYY
+628 TKLTNKYGYY
-638 YSEDEYNFYGYEV
+638 YEEGTYYSDL
-651 PEATQQK
+651 EATQQK
-658 EDKCVKGSAF
+658 EDKCVKGSAIY
-668 SSFYIYPNMTNT
+668 SFYIYPNMTNT

-685 DNGLMPL
+685 DNGLTPL
-692 AYTGKVKEVYYADTS
+692 AYTGNIKEVYYADTN
-707 YSAKKI
+707 YSVNKVL
-713 ISHYADGSKL
+713 SHYADGSKL
-723 ENKYE
+723 DNRYE
-728 AFDFSQALSVD
+728 AFDFAHALNVN
-739 NYGAVADGMPE
+739 NYGAVADGAPD
-750 TISYMDFIKNAYT
+750 TISFMDFVKNAYIN
-763 KAGLTLNTVS
+763 AGLTLKTVS
-773 GDKANE
+773 GDKAKE
-779 IASKA
+779 IVSKA
-784 IPYYAPDH
+784 IPYYEPDR
-792 GVEIKGRHILIVYDD
+792 GTEIKGRYIMIVYDD
-807 NTITSLYVPEGNMAV
+807 NTITSLYVPEGNIAV

>member
-18 RSFINILPCSVVA
+18 RSFISILPYSVVA
-31 FLALIMFHVQPVLSY
+31 FLALIMFHVQPVVSY

-52 KTEKMQKN
+52 KTERMQKN
-60 VLFYFLDSNNVF
+60 VLFNFLNSNNAF
-72 PSFIQ
+72 TNYIQ

-84 MLMAFSLFQFLLKKK
+84 MLMAFTLYQFLLKKK

-121 AVLSLFVATFIPTF
+121 AILSLFVATFIPTF

-173 SAVMTFSGCTI
+173 STVMTFSGCTV
-184 EAVITAIGLSALPT
+184 EAVITTIGLSALPT

-226 GGNLFNIWTF
+226 GGNLFSIWNF
-236 ALDTENLNGKATEFT
+236 ALDTENLNGKSTEFT
-251 SEKTFVLL
+251 YEKTFTLL
-259 GQLTKKSTFKAFQCV
+259 GKLTKKSEFKAVQCI

-296 TVFMNKR
+296 TVLINKR

-312 KFYLASASNGLLV
+312 KFYLASVSNGLLV
-325 YTIVLDVLASVLKYA
+325 YTMVLDILASALKSA

-359 LFGATIL
+359 VFGGTVL

-401 YYGTSYFGAYNKL
+401 YYGTSCFGAYNKL
-414 PDISQVKS
+414 PDISQIKS

-431 GITLQNTAI
+431 GIQNTAI

-515 DFLKQVLVDGK
+515 DFLKQVLIEGK
-526 ATSEDDSYI
+526 VTSEDDSYI
-535 NEYGYGY
+535 DENGYQT
-542 EMPTY
+542 MASNALPNA
-547 DKAESS
+547 K
-553 YQNNEEW
+553 NVEW
-560 YYVGPSYLVDNYYT
+560 FYVGPSYLVDNYYT
-574 NSTTANLDTIEDID
+574 NSATANLDLIEDVD

-599 AMSYEDAY
+599 AMSYDDAY

-618 TAIEV
+618 SNIEQ
-623 AKNTN
+623 AKNVN
-628 TKLNGKYGYY
+628 TKLTNKYGYY
-638 YSEDEYNFYGYEV
+638 YEEGTYYSDL
-651 PEATQQK
+651 EATQQK
-658 EDKCVKGSAF
+658 EDKCVKGSA
-668 SSFYIYPNMTNT
+668 SYSFYIYPNMTNT

-685 DNGLMPL
+685 DNGLTPL
-692 AYTGKVKEVYYADTS
+692 AYTGNIKEVYYADTN
-707 YSAKKI
+707 YSVSRVL
-713 ISHYADGSKL
+713 SHYADGSKL
-723 ENKYE
+723 DNRYE
-728 AFDFSQALSVD
+728 AFDFSQALNVN
-739 NYGAVADGMPE
+739 NYGAVADGSPD
-750 TISYMDFIKNAYT
+750 TISFMDFVKNAYVN
-763 KAGLTLNTVS
+763 AGLTLKTVS
-773 GDKANE
+773 GDKAKE
-779 IASKA
+779 IVSKA
-784 IPYYAPDH
+784 VPYYEPDH
-792 GVEIKGRHILIVYDD
+792 GTEIKGRYIMIVYDD

>member
-52 KTEKMQKN
+52 KTEKMQKD

-359 LFGATIL
+359 VFGGTVL

-401 YYGTSYFGAYNKL
+401 YYGTSCFGAYNKL
-414 PDISQVKS
+414 PDISQIKS

-467 YKGAELEGKIGFKIV
+467 YKGAELEGKIRFKIV

-515 DFLKQVLVDGK
+515 DFLKQVLIEGK
-526 ATSEDDSYI
+526 VTSEDDSYI
-535 NEYGYGY
+535 DENGYQT
-542 EMPTY
+542 MASNALPNM
-547 DKAESS
+547 K
-553 YQNNEEW
+553 NVEW

-574 NSTTANLDTIEDID
+574 NSATANLDLIEDVD

-599 AMSYEDAY
+599 AMSYDDAY
-607 TNTRIPVGAIA
+607 TNTRIPVGAISSNI
-618 TAIEV
+618 TQ
-623 AKNTN
+623 AKNVN
-628 TKLNGKYGYY
+628 TKLNNKYGYY
-638 YSEDEYNFYGYEV
+638 YEEGTYFSYGYDD

-658 EDKCVKGSAF
+658 EDKCVKGSAIY
-668 SSFYIYPNMTNT
+668 SFYIYPNMTNT

-685 DNGLMPL
+685 DNGLTPL
-692 AYTGKVKEVYYADTS
+692 AYTGNIKEVYYTDTN
-707 YSAKKI
+707 YSV
-713 ISHYADGSKL
+713 SRVLNHYADGSKL
-723 ENKYE
+723 DNRYE
-728 AFDFSQALSVD
+728 AFDFSQALNVN
-739 NYGAVADGMPE
+739 NYGAVADGSPD
-750 TISYMDFIKNAYT
+750 TISFMDFVKNAYIN
-763 KAGLTLNTVS
+763 AGLTLKTVS
-773 GDKANE
+773 GDKAKE
-779 IASKA
+779 IVSKA
-784 IPYYAPDH
+784 VPYYEPDH
-792 GVEIKGRHILIVYDD
+792 GTEIKGRYIMIVYDD

>member
-18 RSFINILPCSVVA
+18 RSFLSILPYSVIA
-31 FLALIMFHVQPVLSY
+31 FIALIMFHVQPVLSY
-46 VFSESF
+46 VFSGSF
-52 KTEKMQKN
+52 KTEKMQKS
-60 VLFYFLDSNNVF
+60 VLFNFLGSDSTF
-72 PSFIQ
+72 SSFIQ

-84 MLMAFSLFQFLLKKK
+84 MLMAFTMFQFLLKKK

-135 LTFIINLVSFGAS
+135 LTFIINLVNFGAS

-184 EAVITAIGLSALPT
+184 EAVITTIGLSALPT
-198 FISGTID
+198 FISGMID
-205 NLSTIVRGYVYNA
+205 NLSTMVRGYVYNA
-218 GADIARRT
+218 GADIARAT

-236 ALDTENLNGKATEFT
+236 AVDAEKLNGKSTEFT
-251 SEKTFVLL
+251 YEKTFVLL
-259 GQLTKKSTFKAFQCV
+259 GKLTKKSEFKAFQCV

-283 MWLAISIILIGIG
+283 MWLAISIILIAVG

-325 YTIVLDVLASVLKYA
+325 YMVVVNALASVLKYS
-340 YADNY
+340 YADNH
-345 RSPLHQNLTLILLI
+345 RSPLHQNLSLILLI
-359 LFGATIL
+359 VFGATIL
-366 AFFLAELILRRN
+366 AFFLVELILRRN

-393 AVTVFAFV
+393 AVTIFAFV
-401 YYGTSYFGAYNKL
+401 YYGTSCFGAYNKL
-414 PDISQVKS
+414 PDISQIKS

-431 GITLQNTAI
+431 GTKLQNTAI
-440 SSKFLS
+440 HSKFLS

-455 YAMFDMVKADKH
+455 YAMFDMVKSDKH

-499 VYNKYRRTVY
+499 IYNKYRRTVY
-509 NTQFFK
+509 DTQFFK
-515 DFLKQVLVDGK
+515 DFLKQVLVEGK
-526 ATSEDDSYI
+526 VTSEDDDSFYI
-535 NEYGYGY
+535 SNENGYQTMVSNGLPN
-542 EMPTY
+542 M
-547 DKAESS
+547 K
-553 YQNNEEW
+553 NVEW

-574 NSTTANLDTIEDID
+574 NSATANLDLIEDVD

-599 AMSYEDAY
+599 AMSYDDAY
-607 TNTRIPVGAIA
+607 TNTRIPVGAISSN
-618 TAIEV
+618 IEQ
-623 AKNTN
+623 AKNVN
-628 TKLNGKYGYY
+628 TKLTNKYGYY
-638 YSEDEYNFYGYEV
+638 YEEGTYYSDL
-651 PEATQQK
+651 EATQQK
-658 EDKCVKGSAF
+658 EDKCVKGSAIY
-668 SSFYIYPNMTNT
+668 SFYIYPNMTNT

-685 DNGLMPL
+685 DNGLTPL
-692 AYTGKVKEVYYADTS
+692 AYTGNIKEVYYADTN
-707 YSAKKI
+707 YSVNKVL
-713 ISHYADGSKL
+713 SHYADGSKL
-723 ENKYE
+723 DNRYE
-728 AFDFSQALSVD
+728 AFDFAHALNVN
-739 NYGAVADGMPE
+739 NYGAVADGAPD
-750 TISYMDFIKNAYT
+750 TISFMDFVKNAYIN
-763 KAGLTLNTVS
+763 AGLTLKTVS
-773 GDKANE
+773 GDKAKE
-779 IASKA
+779 IVSKA
-784 IPYYAPDH
+784 VPYYEPDR
-792 GVEIKGRHILIVYDD
+792 GTEIKGRYIMIVYDD
-807 NTITSLYVPEGNMAV
+807 NTITSLYVPEGNIAV

>member
-1 MISPRYSNDR
+1 MISQRYSNDR

-18 RSFINILPCSVVA
+18 RSFINILPYSVIA

-60 VLFYFLDSNNVF
+60 VLFYFLNSNNTF
-72 PSFIQ
+72 SSFIQ

-84 MLMAFSLFQFLLKKK
+84 MLMAFTMYQFLLKKK

-173 SAVMTFSGCTI
+173 SAVMTFSGCTV
-184 EAVITAIGLSALPT
+184 EAVITTIGLSALPT

-236 ALDTENLNGKATEFT
+236 ALDTENLNGKSTEFT
-251 SEKTFVLL
+251 PEKTFVLL

-283 MWLAISIILIGIG
+283 IWLAISIILIAVG

-325 YTIVLDVLASVLKYA
+325 YTIVLNLLVSLLKRA
-340 YADNY
+340 YADDY

-393 AVTVFAFV
+393 AVTIFAFV
-401 YYGTSYFGAYNKL
+401 YYGTSCFGAYNKL
-414 PDISQVKS
+414 PDISQIKS

-431 GITLQNTAI
+431 GTKLQNTAI

-455 YAMFDMVKADKH
+455 YAMFDMVKSDKH

-515 DFLKQVLVDGK
+515 DFLKQVLIEGK
-526 ATSEDDSYI
+526 VTSEDDSYTDE
-535 NEYGYGY
+535 NGYQT
-542 EMPTY
+542 MVSY
-547 DKAESS
+547 DKSGLSS
-553 YQNNEEW
+553 QQNAEW
-560 YYVGPSYLVDNYYT
+560 YFVGPSYLVDNYYT
-574 NSTTANLDTIEDID
+574 NSATANLDIIEDVD

-599 AMSYEDAY
+599 AMSYDDAY
-607 TNTRIPVGAIA
+607 TNTRIPVGAISLD
-618 TAIEV
+618 IEQ
-623 AKNTN
+623 AKNIN
-628 TKLNGKYGYY
+628 TKLNNKYGYY
-638 YSEDEYNFYGYEV
+638 YEEGTYYSDL
-651 PEATQQK
+651 EATQQK
-658 EDKCVKGSAF
+658 EDKCVKGSALN
-668 SSFYIYPNMTNT
+668 SFYIYPNMTNT

-685 DNGLMPL
+685 DNGLTPL
-692 AYTGKVKEVYYADTS
+692 AYTGNIKEVYYTDTS
-707 YSAKKI
+707 YSVSRVL
-713 ISHYADGSKL
+713 SHYADGSKL
-723 ENKYE
+723 DNRYE
-728 AFDFSQALSVD
+728 AFDFAQALNVN
-739 NYGAVADGMPE
+739 NYGAVKEGAPD
-750 TISYMDFIKNAYT
+750 TISFMDFVKNAYIN
-763 KAGLTLNTVS
+763 AGLTLKTVS
-773 GDKANE
+773 GDKAKE
-779 IASKA
+779 IVSKA
-784 IPYYAPDH
+784 VPYYEPDH
-792 GVEIKGRHILIVYDD
+792 GTEIKGRYIMIVYDD
-807 NTITSLYVPEGNMAV
+807 NTITSLYVPEGNIAV

>member
-18 RSFINILPCSVVA
+18 RSFMSILPYSLIA
-31 FLALIMFHVQPVLSY
+31 FIALIMFHVQPVLSY

-60 VLFYFLDSNNVF
+60 VLFYFLNSNNTF
-72 PSFIQ
+72 SSFIQ

-84 MLMAFSLFQFLLKKK
+84 MLMAFTMYQFLLKKK

-135 LTFIINLVSFGAS
+135 LTFIINLVNFGAS

-184 EAVITAIGLSALPT
+184 EAVITTIGLSALPT

-218 GADIARRT
+218 GADIARAT

-236 ALDTENLNGKATEFT
+236 AVDAEKLNGKSTEFT
-251 SEKTFVLL
+251 YKKTFVLL
-259 GQLTKKSTFKAFQCV
+259 GKLTKKSEFKAFQCV

-283 MWLAISIILIGIG
+283 MWLAISIILIAVG

-312 KFYLASASNGLLV
+312 KFYLASASSGLLV
-325 YTIVLDVLASVLKYA
+325 YMVVVNALASVLKYS
-340 YADNY
+340 YADNH
-345 RSPLHQNLTLILLI
+345 RSPLHQNLSLILLI
-359 LFGATIL
+359 VFGATIL
-366 AFFLAELILRRN
+366 AFFLVELILRRN

-393 AVTVFAFV
+393 AVTIFAFV
-401 YYGTSYFGAYNKL
+401 YYGTSCFGAYNKL
-414 PDISQVKS
+414 PDISQIKS

-431 GITLQNTAI
+431 GTKLQNTAI
-440 SSKFLS
+440 NSKFLS

-455 YAMFDMVKADKH
+455 YAMFDMVKSDKH

-499 VYNKYRRTVY
+499 IYNKYRRTVY
-509 NTQFFK
+509 DTQFFK
-515 DFLKQVLVDGK
+515 DFLKQVLVEGK

-535 NEYGYGY
+535 DENGYQT
-542 EMPTY
+542 MASNALPNM
-547 DKAESS
+547 K
-553 YQNNEEW
+553 NVEW
-560 YYVGPSYLVDNYYT
+560 FYVGPSYLVDNYYT
-574 NSTTANLDTIEDID
+574 NSATANLDLIEDVD
-588 GLKEAI
+588 GLKKAI

-599 AMSYEDAY
+599 AMSYDDAY
-607 TNTRIPVGAIA
+607 TNTRIPVGAISSN
-618 TAIEV
+618 IEQ
-623 AKNTN
+623 AKNVN
-628 TKLNGKYGYY
+628 TKLTNKYGYY
-638 YSEDEYNFYGYEV
+638 YEEGTYYSDL
-651 PEATQQK
+651 EATQQK
-658 EDKCVKGSAF
+658 EDKCVKGSALY
-668 SSFYIYPNMTNT
+668 SFYIYPNMTNT

-685 DNGLMPL
+685 DNGLTPL
-692 AYTGKVKEVYYADTS
+692 AYTGNIKEVYYADTN
-707 YSAKKI
+707 YSVNRVL
-713 ISHYADGSKL
+713 SHYADGSKL
-723 ENKYE
+723 DNRYE
-728 AFDFSQALSVD
+728 AFDFSLALNVD
-739 NYGAVADGMPE
+739 NYGAVTDGAPD
-750 TISYMDFIKNAYT
+750 TISFMDFVKNAYIN
-763 KAGLTLNTVS
+763 AGLTLKTVS
-773 GDKANE
+773 GDKAKE
-779 IASKA
+779 IVSKA
-784 IPYYAPDH
+784 VPYYEPDH
-792 GVEIKGRHILIVYDD
+792 GTEIKGRYIMIVYDD
-807 NTITSLYVPEGNMAV
+807 NTITSLYVPEGNTAV

>member
-18 RSFINILPCSVVA
+18 RSFLSILPYSLVA
-31 FLALIMFHVQPVLSY
+31 FIALIMFHVQPVLSY

-52 KTEKMQKN
+52 KTEKMQKS
-60 VLFYFLDSNNVF
+60 VLFNFLGSDSTF
-72 PSFIQ
+72 SSFIQ

-84 MLMAFSLFQFLLKKK
+84 MLMAFTMFQFLLKKK

-135 LTFIINLVSFGAS
+135 LTFIINLVNFGAS

-184 EAVITAIGLSALPT
+184 EAVITTIGLSALPT

-218 GADIARRT
+218 GADIARAT

-236 ALDTENLNGKATEFT
+236 AVDAEKLNGKSTEFT
-251 SEKTFVLL
+251 YEKTFVLL
-259 GQLTKKSTFKAFQCV
+259 GKLTKKSEFKAFQCV

-283 MWLAISIILIGIG
+283 MWLAISIILIAVG

-325 YTIVLDVLASVLKYA
+325 YMVVVNALASVLKYS
-340 YADNY
+340 YADNH
-345 RSPLHQNLTLILLI
+345 RSPLHQNLSLILLI
-359 LFGATIL
+359 VFGATIL
-366 AFFLAELILRRN
+366 AFFLVELILRRN

-393 AVTVFAFV
+393 AVTIFAFV
-401 YYGTSYFGAYNKL
+401 YYGTSCFGAYNKL
-414 PDISQVKS
+414 PDISQIKS

-431 GITLQNTAI
+431 GTNLQNTAI
-440 SSKFLS
+440 HSKFLS

-455 YAMFDMVKADKH
+455 YAMFDMVKSDKH

-499 VYNKYRRTVY
+499 IYNKYRRTVY
-509 NTQFFK
+509 DTQFFK
-515 DFLKQVLVDGK
+515 DFLKQVLVEGK

-535 NEYGYGY
+535 DENGYQT
-542 EMPTY
+542 MASNALPNM
-547 DKAESS
+547 K
-553 YQNNEEW
+553 NVEW
-560 YYVGPSYLVDNYYT
+560 FYVGPSYLVDNYYT
-574 NSTTANLDTIEDID
+574 NSATANLDLIEDVD
-588 GLKEAI
+588 GLKKAI

-599 AMSYEDAY
+599 AMSYDDAY
-607 TNTRIPVGAIA
+607 TNTRIPVGAISSN
-618 TAIEV
+618 IEQ
-623 AKNTN
+623 AKNVN
-628 TKLNGKYGYY
+628 TKLTNKYGYY
-638 YSEDEYNFYGYEV
+638 YEEGTYYSDL
-651 PEATQQK
+651 EATQQK
-658 EDKCVKGSAF
+658 EDKCVKGSALY
-668 SSFYIYPNMTNT
+668 SFYIYPNMTNT

-685 DNGLMPL
+685 DNGLTPL
-692 AYTGKVKEVYYADTS
+692 AYTGNIKEVYYADTN
-707 YSAKKI
+707 YSVNRVL
-713 ISHYADGSKL
+713 SHYADGSKL
-723 ENKYE
+723 DNRYE
-728 AFDFSQALSVD
+728 AFDFSLALNVD
-739 NYGAVADGMPE
+739 NYGAVTDGAPD
-750 TISYMDFIKNAYT
+750 TISFMDFVKNAYIN
-763 KAGLTLNTVS
+763 AGLTLKTVS
-773 GDKANE
+773 GDKAKE
-779 IASKA
+779 IVSKA
-784 IPYYAPDH
+784 VPYYEPDH
-792 GVEIKGRHILIVYDD
+792 GTEIKGRYIMIVYDD
-807 NTITSLYVPEGNMAV
+807 NTITSLYVPEGNTAV

>member
-18 RSFINILPCSVVA
+18 RSFLSILPYSVIA
-31 FLALIMFHVQPVLSY
+31 FIALLMFHVQPVLSY

-52 KTEKMQKN
+52 KTEKMQKS
-60 VLFYFLDSNNVF
+60 VLFNFLGSDSTF
-72 PSFIQ
+72 SSFIQ

-84 MLMAFSLFQFLLKKK
+84 MLMAFTLFQFLLKKK

-184 EAVITAIGLSALPT
+184 EAVITTIGLSALPT

-205 NLSTIVRGYVYNA
+205 NLSTMVRGYVYNA
-218 GADIARRT
+218 GADIARAT

-236 ALDTENLNGKATEFT
+236 AVDAEKLNGKSTEFT
-251 SEKTFVLL
+251 YEKTFVLL
-259 GQLTKKSTFKAFQCV
+259 GKLTKKSEFKAFQCV

-283 MWLAISIILIGIG
+283 MWLAISIILIAVG

-325 YTIVLDVLASVLKYA
+325 YMVVVNALASVLKYA

-345 RSPLHQNLTLILLI
+345 RSPLHQNLSLILLI
-359 LFGATIL
+359 VFGATIL
-366 AFFLAELILRRN
+366 AFFLVELILRRN

-393 AVTVFAFV
+393 AVTIFAFV
-401 YYGTSYFGAYNKL
+401 YYGTSCFGAYNKL
-414 PDISQVKS
+414 PDISQIKS

-431 GITLQNTAI
+431 GTKLQNTAI
-440 SSKFLS
+440 QSTFRS

-509 NTQFFK
+509 DTQFFK
-515 DFLKQVLVDGK
+515 DFLKQVLVEGK
-526 ATSEDDSYI
+526 VTSEDDDSFYI
-535 NEYGYGY
+535 SNENGYQTMVSNGLPN
-542 EMPTY
+542 M
-547 DKAESS
+547 K
-553 YQNNEEW
+553 NVEW

-574 NSTTANLDTIEDID
+574 NSATANLDLIEDVD

-599 AMSYEDAY
+599 AMSYDDAY
-607 TNTRIPVGAIA
+607 TNTRIPVGTISSN
-618 TAIEV
+618 IEQ
-623 AKNTN
+623 AKNVN
-628 TKLNGKYGYY
+628 TKLTNKYGYY
-638 YSEDEYNFYGYEV
+638 YEEGTYYSDL
-651 PEATQQK
+651 EATQQK
-658 EDKCVKGSAF
+658 EDKCVKGSAIY
-668 SSFYIYPNMTNT
+668 SFYIYPNMTNT

-685 DNGLMPL
+685 DNGLTPL
-692 AYTGKVKEVYYADTS
+692 AYTGKVKEVYYADTN
-707 YSAKKI
+707 YSAERI
-713 ISHYADGSKL
+713 ISHYADGTKL
-723 ENKYE
+723 DNRYE
-728 AFDFSQALSVD
+728 AFDFSQALSVG
-739 NYGAVADGMPE
+739 NYGAVKDGMPE

-763 KAGLTLNTVS
+763 NAGLTLNTVS
-773 GDKANE
+773 GDKAKE

-784 IPYYAPDH
+784 VPYYDPDH

-807 NTITSLYVPEGNMAV
+807 NTITSLYVPEGNIAV

>member
-52 KTEKMQKN
+52 KTEKMQKD

-283 MWLAISIILIGIG
+283 MWLAISIILIAVG

-325 YTIVLDVLASVLKYA
+325 YTIVLDVLVSLLKYA
-340 YADNY
+340 YADDY

-393 AVTVFAFV
+393 AVTIFTFV

-414 PDISQVKS
+414 PDISQIKS

-431 GITLQNTAI
+431 GTKLQNIAVH
-440 SSKFLS
+440 SKFLS

-455 YAMFDMVKADKH
+455 YAMFDMVKTDKH

-509 NTQFFK
+509 DTQFFK
-515 DFLKQVLVDGK
+515 DFLKQVLIEGK
-526 ATSEDDSYI
+526 VTSENDSYI
-535 NEYGYGY
+535 DENGYQT
-542 EMPTY
+542 MASNALPNM
-547 DKAESS
+547 K
-553 YQNNEEW
+553 NVEW

-574 NSTTANLDTIEDID
+574 NSATANLDLIEDVD
-588 GLKEAI
+588 GLMEAI

-599 AMSYEDAY
+599 AMSYDDAY
-607 TNTRIPVGAIA
+607 TNTRIPVGAISSNI
-618 TAIEV
+618 TQ
-623 AKNTN
+623 AKNVN
-628 TKLNGKYGYY
+628 EKLINKYGYY
-638 YSEDEYNFYGYEV
+638 YEESNIYGYDDHET
-651 PEATQQK
+651 TQQN
-658 EDKCVKGSAF
+658 EDKCVKGSALY
-668 SSFYIYPNMTNT
+668 SYYIYPNMTNT

-685 DNGLMPL
+685 DNGLTPL
-692 AYTGKVKEVYYADTS
+692 AYTGNIKEVYYTDTN
-707 YSAKKI
+707 YSVNRVLC
-713 ISHYADGSKL
+713 HYADGSKL
-723 ENKYE
+723 DNRYE
-728 AFDFSQALSVD
+728 AFDFSQALNVN
-739 NYGAVADGMPE
+739 NYGEAKDGSPD
-750 TISYMDFIKNAYT
+750 TISFMDFVKNAYVN
-763 KAGLTLNTVS
+763 AGITLKTVS
-773 GDKANE
+773 GDKAKE
-779 IASKA
+779 IVSKA
-784 IPYYAPDH
+784 IPYYEPDH
-792 GVEIKGRHILIVYDD
+792 GTEIKGRYIMIVYDD
-807 NTITSLYVPEGNMAV
+807 NTITSLYVPEGNIAV

>member
-46 VFSESF
+46 VLSESF
-52 KTEKMQKN
+52 KTEKMQKD

-165 GLAGFALA
+165 GLAGFALT

-226 GGNLFNIWTF
+226 GGNLFSIWAF

-251 SEKTFVLL
+251 YEKTFVFL

-283 MWLAISIILIGIG
+283 MWLAISIILIAVG
-296 TVFMNKR
+296 TVLMNKR

-325 YTIVLDVLASVLKYA
+325 YTIVLDVLVSLLKYA
-340 YADNY
+340 YADDY

-393 AVTVFAFV
+393 AVTIFAFV

-414 PDISQVKS
+414 PDISQIKS

-455 YAMFDMVKADKH
+455 YAMFDMVKSDKH

-509 NTQFFK
+509 DTQFFK
-515 DFLKQVLVDGK
+515 DFLKQVLIEGK
-526 ATSEDDSYI
+526 VTSEDDSYI
-535 NEYGYGY
+535 DENGYQTMASNGLPN
-542 EMPTY
+542 M
-547 DKAESS
+547 K
-553 YQNNEEW
+553 NVEW
-560 YYVGPSYLVDNYYT
+560 FYVGPSYLVDNYYT
-574 NSTTANLDTIEDID
+574 NSTTANLDLIEDVD

-599 AMSYEDAY
+599 AMSYDDAY
-607 TNTRIPVGAIA
+607 TNTRIPVGAISSNI
-618 TAIEV
+618 TQ
-623 AKNTN
+623 AKNVN
-628 TKLNGKYGYY
+628 EKLINNYGYY
-638 YSEDEYNFYGYEV
+638 YEESNIYGYDDHET
-651 PEATQQK
+651 TQQN
-658 EDKCVKGSAF
+658 EDKCVKGSAIY
-668 SSFYIYPNMTNT
+668 SFYIYPNMTNT

-685 DNGLMPL
+685 DNGLTPL
-692 AYTGKVKEVYYADTS
+692 AYTGNIKEVYYTDTS
-707 YSAKKI
+707 YSVSKVLC
-713 ISHYADGSKL
+713 HYADGSKL
-723 ENKYE
+723 DNRYE
-728 AFDFSQALSVD
+728 AFDFSQALNVN
-739 NYGAVADGMPE
+739 NYGEAKDGSPD
-750 TISYMDFIKNAYT
+750 TISFMDFVKNAYVN
-763 KAGLTLNTVS
+763 AGITLKTVS
-773 GDKANE
+773 GDKAKE
-779 IASKA
+779 IVSKA
-784 IPYYAPDH
+784 IPYYEPDH
-792 GVEIKGRHILIVYDD
+792 GTEIKGRYIMIVYDD
-807 NTITSLYVPEGNMAV
+807 NTITSLYVPEGNIAV

>member
-18 RSFINILPCSVVA
+18 RSFLSILPYSAVA
-31 FLALIMFHVQPVLSY
+31 FLALVVFHVAPVLSY

-60 VLFYFLDSNNVF
+60 VLFYFLNSNN
-72 PSFIQ
+72 SFSSLIQ
-77 IGMVLCG
+77 IGMVICG

-259 GQLTKKSTFKAFQCV
+259 GQLTKKSTFKTFQCV

-283 MWLAISIILIGIG
+283 MWLAISIILIAVG
-296 TVFMNKR
+296 TVLMKKR

-325 YTIVLDVLASVLKYA
+325 FTIVLYILTSALKYQ

-393 AVTVFAFV
+393 AVTIFGFV
-401 YYGTSYFGAYNKL
+401 YYGTSHFGAYNKL

-431 GITLQNTAI
+431 GTKLQNTAI
-440 SSKFLS
+440 NSKFLS

-455 YAMFDMVKADKH
+455 YAMFDMVKSDKH

-509 NTQFFK
+509 DTQFFK
-515 DFLKQVLVDGK
+515 DFLKQVLVEGK
-526 ATSEDDSYI
+526 VTSEDDSYI
-535 NEYGYGY
+535 DENGYQT
-542 EMPTY
+542 MASNALPNM
-547 DKAESS
+547 K
-553 YQNNEEW
+553 NVEW

-574 NSTTANLDTIEDID
+574 NSATANLDLIEDVD

-599 AMSYEDAY
+599 AMSYDDAY
-607 TNTRIPVGAIA
+607 TNTRIPVGAISSNI
-618 TAIEV
+618 TQ
-623 AKNTN
+623 AKNVN
-628 TKLNGKYGYY
+628 TKLTNKYGYY
-638 YSEDEYNFYGYEV
+638 YEEGAYYSYGYDDPEV
-651 PEATQQK
+651 TQQK
-658 EDKCVKGSAF
+658 EDKCVKGSAVY
-668 SSFYIYPNMTNT
+668 SFYIYPNMTNT

-685 DNGLMPL
+685 DNGLTPL
-692 AYTGKVKEVYYADTS
+692 AYTGNIKEVYYADTN
-707 YSAKKI
+707 YSVSRVL
-713 ISHYADGSKL
+713 SHYADGSML
-723 ENKYE
+723 DNRYE
-728 AFDFSQALSVD
+728 AFDFSQALNIN
-739 NYGAVADGMPE
+739 NYGAVADGAPD
-750 TISYMDFIKNAYT
+750 TISFMDFVKNAYIN
-763 KAGLTLNTVS
+763 AGLTLKTVS
-773 GDKANE
+773 GDKAKE
-779 IASKA
+779 IVSKA
-784 IPYYAPDH
+784 IPYYEPDH
-792 GVEIKGRHILIVYDD
+792 GTEIKGRYIMIVYDD